1 VRLTALIAAAAL
13 GLAAAG
19 CGNGSNEAATSVVTV
34 TKTTTSAAAPAP
46 PAPASGGSSTA
57 DVVARV
63 LPGVVNVKT
72 VGFNG
77 SKGEAS
83 GVVIDRRGIIVTNYH
98 VVRGARV
105 LTVSFNDGRHKQA
118 VKAAVIGTAANRDL
132 AIIRVALGD
141 LTAVPLGHSSKLRL
155 GDGVLAIGFPLD
167 LGGGPTVT
175 QGIVSGLD
183 RTVHADDGPD
193 LEGLLQTD
201 AAINPGNSGGALV
214 NAAGELIGIN
224 TIAATDAENIGFAIA
239 IDGARPV
246 IDELR
251 SKPAGSQAWIGVT
264 FDSIDSSA
272 AAVQIGL
279 QPDAR
284 GAAVVAVFADSPA
297 SKAGLREGDVVVAVD
312 GKAVRSAGEMSRA
325 LTAHKPGDSLVL
337 DVVDQSGPRRATV
350 KVVKRPAT
358 LPGG

>member
-1 VRLTALIAAAAL
+1 MATAAL
-13 GLAAAG
+13 GLVAAA
-19 CGNGSNEAATSVVTV
+19 CGNSSNNATSVVTV
-34 TKTTTSAAAPAP
+34 TRTTAAAPTAP
-46 PAPASGGSSTA
+46 PAAGPSAA

-72 VGFNG
+72 VGFDG

-83 GVVIDRRGIIVTNYH
+83 GVVIDRRGVIVTNNH
-98 VVRGARV
+98 VVRGARR
-105 LTVSFNDGRHKQA
+105 LTVSFNDGRHKQS
-118 VKAAVIGTAANRDL
+118 VKATVIGTAASRDL
-132 AIIRVALGD
+132 AIIRVALDD
-141 LTAVPLGHSSKLRL
+141 LVPVPLGRSSKLRL
-155 GDGVLAIGFPLD
+155 GDAVLAIGFPLD

-183 RTVHADDGPD
+183 RTVHADNGPD

-214 NAAGELIGIN
+214 DSAGNLIGIN
-224 TIAATDAENIGFAIA
+224 TIAATGAENIGFAIA
-239 IDGARPV
+239 IDGARSV
-246 IDELR
+246 IDQIR
-251 SKPAGSQAWIGVT
+251 SKPAGRQAWIGVT
-264 FDSIDSSA
+264 FDSIGSSA

-279 QPDAR
+279 QPDVR

-312 GKAVRSAGEMSRA
+312 GKAVRSAADMSKA
-325 LTAHKPGDSLVL
+325 LAARKPGDSVVL

-350 KVVKRPAT
+350 KVAKRPAA

>member
-1 VRLTALIAAAAL
+1 MAVAVA

-19 CGNGSNEAATSVVTV
+19 CGNGSNDTATSVVTV
-34 TKTTTSAAAPAP
+34 TKTTTAAATPAP
-46 PAPASGGSSTA
+46 AAPASGASTA

-72 VGFNG
+72 VGLDG

-83 GVVIDRRGIIVTNYH
+83 GVVIDRRGIIVTNNH

-118 VKAAVIGTAANRDL
+118 VKATVVGTAASRDL
-132 AIIRVALGD
+132 AIIRVGLQD
-141 LTAVPLGHSSKLRL
+141 LVPVPLGQSSKLRL
-155 GDGVLAIGFPLD
+155 GDSVLAIGFPLD

-193 LEGLLQTD
+193 LKGLLQTD

-214 NAAGELIGIN
+214 DSSGRLIGIN
-224 TIAATDAENIGFAIA
+224 TIGATHAENIGFAIA
-239 IDGARPV
+239 IDGARSV

-251 SKPAGSQAWIGVT
+251 SKPAGNQAWIGVT
-264 FDSIDSSA
+264 FDSISDSA

-284 GAAVVAVFADSPA
+284 GAAVVAVFAESPA
-297 SKAGLREGDVVVAVD
+297 SKAGLQEGDVVVAVN
-312 GKAVRSAGEMSRA
+312 GKTVRSAGDMAKA
-325 LTAHKPGDSLVL
+325 LAAHKPGDSLVL

>member
-1 VRLTALIAAAAL
+1 MAAAAAIL
-13 GLAAAG
+13 VAAG
-19 CGNGSNEAATSVVTV
+19 CGNGSGHTATTVVTV
-34 TKTTTSAAAPAP
+34 TRTTTTAVSP
-46 PAPASGGSSTA
+46 PAPAGASTA

-63 LPGVVNVKT
+63 LPGVVDVKT
-72 VGFNG
+72 IGPNG
-77 SKGEAS
+77 RRSEAS
-83 GVVIDRRGIIVTNYH
+83 GVVIDRRGVIVTNNH
-98 VVRGARV
+98 VVRGARI

-118 VKAAVIGTAANRDL
+118 VQATVIGTAASRDL
-132 AIIRVALGD
+132 AIIRVGLDD
-141 LTAVPLGHSSKLRL
+141 LTPVPLGSSSKLRL

-175 QGIVSGLD
+175 RGIVSGLD

-214 NAAGELIGIN
+214 DSAGRLIGIN
-224 TIAATDAENIGFAIA
+224 TIAATGAEDIGFAIA
-239 IDGARPV
+239 IDGARSV

-251 SKPAGSQAWIGVT
+251 GKRPGSQAWIGAT

-284 GAAVVAVFADSPA
+284 GAAVVAVLAAGPA
-297 SKAGLREGDVVVAVD
+297 SKAGLREGDVVVAID
-312 GKAVRSAGEMSRA
+312 RKPVRSAADINKA
-325 LTAHKPGDSLVL
+325 LAVHKPGDVL
-337 DVVDQSGPRRATV
+337 ALEVLDQSGPRRTAVTV
-350 KVVKRPAT
+350 ARRPAT

>member
-1 VRLTALIAAAAL
+1 VTTLIAAAAV
-13 GLAAAG
+13 GLTAAG
-19 CGNGSNEAATSVVTV
+19 CGNSANDGATSVVTV
-34 TKTTTSAAAPAP
+34 TRTTTAAAPA
-46 PAPASGGSSTA
+46 ATAAGRSTA
-57 DVVARV
+57 DVIAGV

-72 VGFNG
+72 VGFDG
-77 SKGEAS
+77 GKSEAS
-83 GVVIDRRGIIVTNYH
+83 GVVIDRRGVIVTNYH

-105 LTVSFNDGRHKQA
+105 LTVSFNDGRHKQP
-118 VKAAVIGTAANRDL
+118 VKATVIGTAASRDL
-132 AIIRVALGD
+132 AIIRVGPSD
-141 LTAVPLGHSSKLRL
+141 LIPVPLGHSSQLRL
-155 GDGVLAIGFPLD
+155 GDDVLAIGFPLD

-183 RTVHADDGPD
+183 RTVHADNGPD

-214 NAAGELIGIN
+214 DSAGRLIGIN
-224 TIAATDAENIGFAIA
+224 TIAATGAENIGFAIA
-239 IDGARPV
+239 IDGARSV
-246 IDELR
+246 IDEIR

-297 SKAGLREGDVVVAVD
+297 SKAGLREGDVVVAID
-312 GKAVRSAGEMSRA
+312 GKAVRSAADMSKA
-325 LTAHKPGDSLVL
+325 LAARKPGGSVVL
-337 DVVDQSGPRRATV
+337 DVLDQSGPRRATV
-350 KVVKRPAT
+350 SLAKRPAT

>member
-1 VRLTALIAAAAL
+1 VRLPALITAAAV
-13 GLAAAG
+13 GLAAAA
-19 CGNGSNEAATSVVTV
+19 CGNGSDHAATSVVTV
-34 TKTTTSAAAPAP
+34 TRTTTTAAAASAP
-46 PAPASGGSSTA
+46 PAPAGGGTA

-83 GVVIDRRGIIVTNYH
+83 GVVIDRRGVIVTNNH
-98 VVRGARV
+98 VVRGARI

-118 VKAAVIGTAANRDL
+118 VKATVVGTAASRDL
-132 AIIRVALGD
+132 AIIRVGLDD
-141 LTAVPLGHSSKLRL
+141 LTPVPLGQSSKLRL
-155 GDGVLAIGFPLD
+155 GDSVLAIGFPLD

-183 RTVHADDGPD
+183 RTVHAEDGPD
-193 LEGLLQTD
+193 LVGLLQTD

-214 NAAGELIGIN
+214 DSAGKLIGIN

-239 IDGARPV
+239 IDGARSV

-251 SKPAGSQAWIGVT
+251 SKPAGSQAWVGAT
-264 FDSIDSSA
+264 FDSIDSAA

-284 GAAVVAVFADSPA
+284 GAAVVAVFAQSPA
-297 SKAGLREGDVVVAVD
+297 SKAGLQEGDVVVAVD
-312 GKAVRSAGEMSRA
+312 GKPVRSAGDMSKA
-325 LTAHKPGDSLVL
+325 LAAHKPGDSLVL
-337 DVVDQSGPRRATV
+337 DVVDQSGPRRAAV
-350 KVVKRPAT
+350 KLAKRPAT